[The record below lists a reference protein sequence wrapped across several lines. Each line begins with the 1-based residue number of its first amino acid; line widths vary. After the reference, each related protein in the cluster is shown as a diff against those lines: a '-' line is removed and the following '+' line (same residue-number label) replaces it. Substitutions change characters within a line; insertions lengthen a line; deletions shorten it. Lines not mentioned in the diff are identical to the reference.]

1 MGEPLSCWIHLPDTQ
16 SSGCGF
22 RLVRGRRQGAVT
34 MDRQLLQKL
43 PFPQHEDS
51 PIGVKGAWRMF
62 AAVAL
67 LALCMVSASSQA
79 PESVAPARE
88 PSLSESVRQLQL
100 QIQQLQSAVQEIR
113 QESEHYREET
123 MELRR
128 ELEATRKKLDAF
140 DHAPGTLADTASA
153 QLKSPPAGETPASQ
167 QRDEKTGLATRVD
180 KLEEDQQLL
189 DARVTEQ
196 YQTKVES
203 ASKYRVRLSGMLLFN
218 LFSNSGYVDHL
229 EVPGVALPSNPSQ
242 TGANTGGSFAATYR
256 QSPFGLEGY
265 GPTLAGHSTRVHFF
279 LALFGNCPETVNGPA
294 SGMFRFRTGT
304 IRFDWHRTSVVG
316 GMDSLFFSPAYPTS
330 FASVGIPPLSYS
342 GNLWAWIPQ
351 LRVEH
356 RMAVSEAST
365 VTISGGIFDPLTGE
379 APPNEFLRIPG
390 AGESSRQP
398 GYGSRLEWSHK
409 VGGQPLILAV
419 GGYYNRENWGFDRT
433 VDGWVANTDWSV
445 PFGQY
450 FQLSGKFYS
459 GRAIGGLGAGVGRS
473 VVFNGSLSNPAT
485 TVRGLTSTGGWA
497 QLKFKPSV
505 KFEVNAAGG
514 QDGANAADLRGF
526 LFAPGYFGSDIT
538 RNRSEFANFIYR
550 PRSNLLF
557 STEFRTL
564 RTF

>member
-1 MGEPLSCWIHLPDTQ
+1 
-16 SSGCGF
+16 
-22 RLVRGRRQGAVT
+22 
-34 MDRQLLQKL
+34 MDQRLLQRL
-43 PFPQHEDS
+43 PFPQHENS
-51 PIGVKGAWRMF
+51 AMQLENPGRI
-62 AAVAL
+62 
-67 LALCMVSASSQA
+67 LALVAILAFCVATGRSQSQ
-79 PESVAPARE
+79 ESMAPARE

-100 QIQQLQSAVQEIR
+100 QIQQLQSAIQEIR
-113 QESEHYREET
+113 QESQRYREET
-123 MELRR
+123 LGLRR

-140 DHAPGTLADTASA
+140 DRTATTPPDTTSA
-153 QLKSPPAGETPASQ
+153 QIKSPPAEGTPAQ
-167 QRDEKTGLATRVD
+167 QQPEEKPSLASRVD
-180 KLEEDQQLL
+180 KLEEDHQLL

-229 EVPGVALPSNPSQ
+229 EVPGIALPSNPSQ

-256 QSPFGLEGY
+256 QSQFGLEVY
-265 GPTLAGHSTRVHFF
+265 GPTLAGARTQGNLVVD
-279 LALFGNCPETVNGPA
+279 LFGEFPETVNGTA
-294 SGMFRFRTGT
+294 AGMFRFRTGT
-304 IRFDWHRTSVVG
+304 IRFDWKRTSLVG
-316 GMDSLFFSPAYPTS
+316 GMDSLFFSPIYPTS

-365 VTISGGIFDPLTGE
+365 VTLSGGIFDPLTGE

-409 VGGQPLILAV
+409 VGGQPLILGV

-473 VVFNGSLSNPAT
+473 VVFNGSLSSPAT

-526 LFAPGYFGSDIT
+526 LFAPGYFASDIT

-564 RTF
+564 RTFSLPASSVRANQLNLVMGVLF

>member
-1 MGEPLSCWIHLPDTQ
+1 
-16 SSGCGF
+16 
-22 RLVRGRRQGAVT
+22 
-34 MDRQLLQKL
+34 MDQRLLQRL
-43 PFPQHEDS
+43 PFPRNKNSAMQFKS
-51 PIGVKGAWRMF
+51 AGRI
-62 AAVAL
+62 
-67 LALCMVSASSQA
+67 LALAAILAFCMASGSSQA
-79 PESVAPARE
+79 SESVAPARE

-113 QESEHYREET
+113 QESQHYREET
-123 MELRR
+123 FELRR
-128 ELEATRKKLDAF
+128 QLEATRKKRDAV
-140 DHAPGTLADTASA
+140 DRTATTPPDTASA
-153 QLKSPPAGETPASQ
+153 QVESPPAQETPAPQ
-167 QRDEKTGLATRVD
+167 PPGEKPSLASRVD
-180 KLEEDQQLL
+180 KLEEDHQLL

-256 QSPFGLEGY
+256 QSQFGLEVY
-265 GPTLAGHSTRVHFF
+265 GPQIAGARTQGNFIVD
-279 LALFGNCPETVNGPA
+279 LFGEFPETVNGSA

-304 IRFDWHRTSVVG
+304 IRLDWNRSSLVG
-316 GMDSLFFSPAYPTS
+316 GMDSIFFSPTYPTS

-365 VTISGGIFDPLTGE
+365 VTLSGGIFDPLTGE

-409 VGGQPLILAV
+409 VGGQPLTLGV

-526 LFAPGYFGSDIT
+526 LFAPGYFASDIT

-564 RTF
+564 RTFSLPASSVRANQLNLIMGVLF